1 MKIEMT
7 IVDELTSALIL
18 TRNGA
23 GDIIPR
29 TSAVLVLLSEDK
41 IQEQRIERRCFI
53 DGSALEKDE

>member
-7 IVDELTSALIL
+7 IADELTSALIL
-18 TRNGA
+18 SRNGA

-41 IQEQRIERRCFI
+41 I
-53 DGSALEKDE
+53 